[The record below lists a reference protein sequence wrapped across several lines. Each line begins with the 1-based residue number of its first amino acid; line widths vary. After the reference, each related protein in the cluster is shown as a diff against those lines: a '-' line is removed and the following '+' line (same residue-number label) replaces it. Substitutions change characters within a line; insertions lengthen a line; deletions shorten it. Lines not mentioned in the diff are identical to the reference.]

1 MERASLRETQDT
13 GCKGGPRQGVFV
25 VVKPY
30 QEYRR
35 SISLLALQKGR
46 ENKKSRER
54 GGERERERRK
64 LVPMPVAVSAGV
76 LFDLAKE
83 FIKFCGHG

>member
-35 SISLLALQKGR
+35 SISLLALRKKRKREEEGGR
-46 ENKKSRER
+46 ESKGNALPPL
-54 GGERERERRK
+54 G
-64 LVPMPVAVSAGV
+64 VSAEPAI

-83 FIKFCGHG
+83 FIKFCGRG

>member
-25 VVKPY
+25 VVVVVVKPY

-35 SISLLALQKGR
+35 SISLLALR
-46 ENKKSRER
+46 KKKRER
-54 GGERERERRK
+54 EGEEERER
-64 LVPMPVAVSAGV
+64 
-76 LFDLAKE
+76 AKE
-83 FIKFCGHG
+83 SLRSRYRQFFLISLKNSLSFAAAVRY

>member
-25 VVKPY
+25 VVVVVVKPY

-35 SISLLALQKGR
+35 SISLLALR
-46 ENKKSRER
+46 KKKRER
-54 GGERERERRK
+54 GRDR
-64 LVPMPVAVSAGV
+64 
-76 LFDLAKE
+76 AKE
-83 FIKFCGHG
+83 SLRSRYRQFFLISLKNSLSFAAAVRY

>member
-25 VVKPY
+25 VVVVVVKPY

-35 SISLLALQKGR
+35 SISLLALR
-46 ENKKSRER
+46 KKKRER
-54 GGERERERRK
+54 GRER
-64 LVPMPVAVSAGV
+64 
-76 LFDLAKE
+76 AKE
-83 FIKFCGHG
+83 SLRSRYRQFFLISLKNSLSFAAAVRY

>member
-25 VVKPY
+25 VVVVVVKPY

-35 SISLLALQKGR
+35 SISLLALR
-46 ENKKSRER
+46 KKKRER
-54 GGERERERRK
+54 EGERESKGK
-64 LVPMPVAVSAGV
+64 LAFPLSAV

-83 FIKFCGHG
+83 FIKFCGRG